1 MSGTM
6 APEALDG
13 AHADADAPVIQPGSF
28 AARLNR
34 LFHTVYPPGRGPYL
48 SLELVRALE
57 ARGLTLSAPYLSQL
71 RSGRRDNPSFDTM
84 YMIAE
89 FFGIKSDYFTG
100 RDAAYCARLEAEL
113 DWLDLVHNPGV
124 RLLTTAVAGLTPR
137 SRERL
142 LASAGV

>member
-6 APEALDG
+6 APETLDG
-13 AHADADAPVIQPGSF
+13 AHAHADAPVIRPGSF
-28 AARLNR
+28 AERLNR
-34 LFHTVYPPGRGPYL
+34 LFRTVYPPGRGPYL

-71 RSGRRDNPSFDTM
+71 RSGRRDNPSFETM

-89 FFGIKSDYFTG
+89 FFGIRSDYFTG
-100 RDAAYCARLEAEL
+100 RDEAYCARLEKEL
-113 DWLDLVHNPGV
+113 DWLDLVHDPGV
-124 RLLTTAVAGLTPR
+124 RLLTTAVVGLTPR

>member
-6 APEALDG
+6 TPEALDDG
-13 AHADADAPVIQPGSF
+13 HADAEAPAVPSDSF

-34 LFHTVYPPGRGPYL
+34 LFRTVYPPGRGPYM
-48 SLELVRALE
+48 SLELVHALD

-71 RSGRRDNPSFDTM
+71 RSGRRDNPSFDTI

-89 FFGIKSDYFTG
+89 FFGIRSDYFTG
-100 RDAAYCARLEAEL
+100 RDAAYCARLEEEL

-142 LASAGV
+142 LASAGI

>member
-6 APEALDG
+6 APEALDDG
-13 AHADADAPVIQPGSF
+13 QADADAAAVQPGSF

-34 LFHTVYPPGRGPYL
+34 LFRTVYPPGRGPYM

-89 FFGIKSDYFTG
+89 FFGIRSDYFTG
-100 RDAAYCARLEAEL
+100 RDAAYCARLEEEL
-113 DWLDLVHNPGV
+113 DWLDLVHDPGV

-137 SRERL
+137 SRERF
-142 LASAGV
+142 LAKAGI